1 MWKNNKGMHKKQ
13 YSSETIAWRCS
24 IQNGVA
30 KNFTKF
36 TGKHLYPSQFF
47 NKIAVNILRGEK
59 ILNIGGGHLTTSTAL
74 CLSDETSL
82 VKKSKKKNNNNKKR
96 QTKKRKSSGS
106 HTKSICSKRV
116 ATIA

>member
-13 YSSETIAWRCS
+13 YSSEKIAWTCS

-59 ILNIGGGHLTTSTAL
+59 ILNIGGGYLTTSTAL

-82 VKKSKKKNNNNKKR
+82 VKKSFKKTTTTRKDKQRNEKTQGQNKVNL
-96 QTKKRKSSGS
+96 Q
-106 HTKSICSKRV
+106 
-116 ATIA
+116 

>member
-13 YSSETIAWRCS
+13 YSSEKIAWTCS

-59 ILNIGGGHLTTSTAL
+59 ILNIGGGYLTTSTAL

-82 VKKSKKKNNNNKKR
+82 VKKVLKKQQQQEKTNKE
-96 QTKKRKSSGS
+96 TKKLRDK
-106 HTKSICSKRV
+106 TKSICSKHV
-116 ATIA
+116 ATIV